1 MITAIFFAIAAVS
14 ALEITLFLALLGF
27 GGAELRAFL
36 RHHPDGSAGG
46 LRDLA
51 AEARQRGLVARDAV
65 RRRWES
71 HGR

>member
-14 ALEITLFLALLGF
+14 ALEITLVLALLGW
-27 GGAELRAFL
+27 GGAQLGAFL
-36 RHHPDGSAGG
+36 RHHPHGSAGG

-51 AEARQRGLVARDAV
+51 AEARQCGLLARDAV